1 MSQTVAILGAS
12 ENPERFSH
20 KAIHAL
26 KKHGYH
32 TVPVNPFIG
41 MLDDEPVVGSLKEVG
56 THIDTLTVYVN
67 PRVSEELKDD
77 ILNLHP
83 KRVIFNP
90 GAENPL
96 LEAELENA
104 GIHVVEACTL
114 TLLSSN
120 QFENA

>member
-12 ENPERFSH
+12 ENPERYSH
-20 KAIHAL
+20 MAFHAL

-32 TVPVNPFIG
+32 PVPVNPFIG
-41 MLDDEPVVGSLKEVG
+41 MLDEAPVVGSLKEVG

-67 PRVSEELKDD
+67 PRVSDELRED
-77 ILNLHP
+77 ILALHP

-90 GAENPL
+90 GAENYD
-96 LEAELENA
+96 LENELKNA

-120 QFENA
+120 KFDQA